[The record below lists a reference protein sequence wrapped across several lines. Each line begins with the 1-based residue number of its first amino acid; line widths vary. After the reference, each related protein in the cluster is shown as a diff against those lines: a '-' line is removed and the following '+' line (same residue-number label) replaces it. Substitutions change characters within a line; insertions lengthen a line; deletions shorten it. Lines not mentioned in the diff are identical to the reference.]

1 MTHVYNESSVLQR
14 RMSELKVDPA
24 RAVKER
30 KRIFFFFFSLRILK
44 KQDSEA
50 QKDFFFFLKKTFH
63 GQVYSLAHLLN
74 CFVTVLQS

>member
-50 QKDFFFFLKKTFH
+50 QKDFFFF
-63 GQVYSLAHLLN
+63 
-74 CFVTVLQS
+74 

>member
-50 QKDFFFFLKKTFH
+50 QKDFFFFFKENIPWP
-63 GQVYSLAHLLN
+63 SI
-74 CFVTVLQS
+74 QSSAFA

>member
-30 KRIFFFFFSLRILK
+30 KRIFFFSVLRILK